1 MTVRERVRKGRWGSF
16 LATWNRDSPDQGPIA
31 RPRERAVKEDQ
42 VLIAETLAG
51 DASAFGLLVR
61 RYQDRLYNA
70 MVQSM
75 GMWDEA
81 HDVVQDAFVQAFLKL
96 HSFQGQSKFYTW
108 LYRIAF
114 NTAASRRRKHR
125 PSLSLDQSREA
136 GGHEPLYSGEA
147 PHDRMLRSERVLRVQ
162 RALATLTEDHRT
174 ILVLREIDGL
184 AYEDIAEI
192 LELPVG
198 TVRSR
203 LFRARMQLREE
214 LREVVEDEI
223 A

>member
-1 MTVRERVRKGRWGSF
+1 M
-16 LATWNRDSPDQGPIA
+16 
-31 RPRERAVKEDQ
+31 KEDQ

-51 DASAFGLLVR
+51 DAAAFGQLVR

-70 MVQSM
+70 LVQSL
-75 GMWDEA
+75 GAWDEA
-81 HDVVQDAFVQAFLKL
+81 QDVVQDSFVQAFLKL

-114 NTAASRRRKHR
+114 NTAASGRRRQR
-125 PSLSLDQSREA
+125 PNLSLEQSRDH
-136 GGHEPLYSGEA
+136 GGPEPLFAGEA
-147 PHDRMLRSERVLRVQ
+147 PQDRLLQTERVEQVQ
-162 RALATLTEDHRT
+162 RALGTLTEDHRT

-184 AYEDIAEI
+184 AYEEIAEI

-214 LREVVEDEI
+214 LREVVEDEKV
-223 A
+223 

>member
-1 MTVRERVRKGRWGSF
+1 M
-16 LATWNRDSPDQGPIA
+16 NDDH
-31 RPRERAVKEDQ
+31 

-51 DASAFGLLVR
+51 DAAAFGQLVR
-61 RYQDRLYNA
+61 KYQDRLYNA
-70 MVQSM
+70 LVQSL

-81 HDVVQDAFVQAFLKL
+81 HDVVQDSFVQAFLKL

-114 NTAASRRRKHR
+114 NTAASSRRKRR
-125 PSLSLDQSREA
+125 PSLSLDQSRES
-136 GGHEPLYSGEA
+136 GGHEPLFDGEA
-147 PHDRMLRSERVLRVQ
+147 PHDRAMQTERVERVQ
-162 RALATLTEDHRT
+162 RALATLTDDHRT
-174 ILVLREIDGL
+174 ILVLREIDGM
-184 AYEDIAEI
+184 AYEEISDI

-214 LREVVEDEI
+214 LREVVEDERVG
-223 A
+223 

>member
-1 MTVRERVRKGRWGSF
+1 MTMRSSAWTEQWGSVCAGGTETHHT
-16 LATWNRDSPDQGPIA
+16 LGPDL
-31 RPRERAVKEDQ
+31 RSRERAVKEDQ

-51 DASAFGLLVR
+51 DAAAFGMLVR
-61 RYQDRLYNA
+61 KYQDRLYNA
-70 MVQSM
+70 IVQSL

-96 HSFQGQSKFYTW
+96 HSFQGQSQFYTW

-114 NTAASRRRKHR
+114 NTAASRRRKQR
-125 PSLSLDQSREA
+125 PNLSLDHSREN
-136 GGHEPLYSGEA
+136 GGHEPLYAGEA
-147 PHDRMLRSERVLRVQ
+147 PHDRAMQSERIDSVQ
-162 RALATLTEDHRT
+162 RALSTLTDDHRT
-174 ILVLREIDGL
+174 ILVLREIDGM

-214 LREVVEDEI
+214 LREVVEDERV
-223 A
+223 

>member
-1 MTVRERVRKGRWGSF
+1 MRFPAKATTPVKWVVLR
-16 LATWNRDSPDQGPIA
+16 LADGDPRDHGPA
-31 RPRERAVKEDQ
+31 AAGERAVNDDH

-51 DASAFGLLVR
+51 DAAAFGQLVR
-61 RYQDRLYNA
+61 KYQDRLYNA
-70 MVQSM
+70 LVQSL

-81 HDVVQDAFVQAFLKL
+81 HDVVQDSFVQAFLKL

-114 NTAASRRRKHR
+114 NTAASSRRKRR
-125 PSLSLDQSREA
+125 PSLSLDHNRES
-136 GGHEPLYSGEA
+136 GGPEPLFGGEA
-147 PHDRMLRSERVLRVQ
+147 PHDRALQAERVERVQ
-162 RALATLTEDHRT
+162 RALATLTDDHRT
-174 ILVLREIDGL
+174 ILVLREIDGM
-184 AYEDIAEI
+184 AYEEIAEI

-214 LREVVEDEI
+214 LKEVVEDERVG
-223 A
+223 

>member
-1 MTVRERVRKGRWGSF
+1 MTVPTEVGRRGDRAS
-16 LATWNRDSPDQGPIA
+16 AAWNRHSAGPWGRSR

-51 DASAFGLLVR
+51 DPSAFGLLVR

-70 MVQSM
+70 MVQSL
-75 GMWDEA
+75 GFWDEA

-114 NTAASRRRKHR
+114 NTAASSRRKHR
-125 PSLSLDQSREA
+125 PNLSLDQSREH
-136 GGHEPLYSGEA
+136 GGQEPLYAGEA
-147 PHDRMLRSERVLRVQ
+147 PHDHILRTERVSRVQ
-162 RALATLTEDHRT
+162 RALGTLSEDHRT
-174 ILVLREIDGL
+174 ILVLREMDGL
-184 AYEDIAEI
+184 AYEEIAEI

-214 LREVVEDEI
+214 LREVVEDERV
-223 A
+223 

>member
-1 MTVRERVRKGRWGSF
+1 MIVLGGDGAGRERGASRGAEFNQIKGP
-16 LATWNRDSPDQGPIA
+16 ATRS
-31 RPRERAVKEDQ
+31 RERAVKEDQ

-51 DASAFGLLVR
+51 DASAFGVLVR

-70 MVQSM
+70 MVQSL
-75 GMWDEA
+75 GYWDEA

-96 HSFQGQSKFYTW
+96 HSFQGQAKFYTW

-114 NTAASRRRKHR
+114 NTAASSRRRRR
-125 PSLSLDQSREA
+125 PSLSLDQSREN
-136 GGHEPLYSGEA
+136 GGQEPLYGGEA
-147 PHDRMLRSERVLRVQ
+147 PHDQILRAERVNRVQ
-162 RALATLTEDHRT
+162 RALGTLTEDHRK
-174 ILVLREIDGL
+174 ILVLREMDGM

-214 LREVVEDEI
+214 LREVVEDERV
-223 A
+223 